1 MYEKE
6 KTDRTN
12 SIWNQVEG
20 NWHQFKGRVKEK
32 WNDLSDDEVEQMQGR
47 RENIVGKIQEKYGE
61 NQWKQA
67 DIERELETYK

>member
-6 KTDRTN
+6 KTDRMN

-32 WNDLSDDEVEQMQGR
+32 WNDLTDDEVEQMQGR

-61 NQWKQA
+61 SQWKQA